1 MAKCLTSM
9 VGIFAGSDFL
19 AQKHLKTFLQW
30 SNFWLFW
37 TPIVTGTIQSFNL
50 NKQKLYFRPLN
61 VYFLDNWQSFLDRRH
76 STKFRV
82 TWKVFGNKERKELSG
97 KKERNEEVEI
107 VKIPLSEALWS
118 KVKYVIAADTIVS
131 GLQENL
137 LSKNGLNV
145 EAKSLPGC
153 AVDDMFSNTFVPSA
167 RFLYPLKASENLKSF
182 LMFSRGRERV
192 HWEQMG

>member
-1 MAKCLTSM
+1 M
-9 VGIFAGSDFL
+9 
-19 AQKHLKTFLQW
+19 
-30 SNFWLFW
+30 
-37 TPIVTGTIQSFNL
+37 
-50 NKQKLYFRPLN
+50 
-61 VYFLDNWQSFLDRRH
+61 
-76 STKFRV
+76 
-82 TWKVFGNKERKELSG
+82 
-97 KKERNEEVEI
+97 
-107 VKIPLSEALWS
+107 KIPLSEALWP

-153 AVDDMFSNTFVPSA
+153 AVDDLFSNTFVPSA